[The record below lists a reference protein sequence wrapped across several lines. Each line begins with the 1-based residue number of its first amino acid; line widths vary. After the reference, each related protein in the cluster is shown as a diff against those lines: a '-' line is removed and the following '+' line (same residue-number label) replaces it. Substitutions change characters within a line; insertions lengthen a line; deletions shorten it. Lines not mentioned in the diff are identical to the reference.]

1 MNGLTNEV
9 ISVVFFVSCS
19 FLVDNLTPF
28 FTNVEELKENSEN
41 LVKML
46 KKIDAYTQTLENRAK
61 ELC

>member
-9 ISVVFFVSCS
+9 ISVVLFVSCS